1 MRMIRPNSHPTL
13 TRTNPF
19 QLIRHQ
25 EGVHDILVLSRTV
38 FSMGNFWWILYRIE
52 RAAEREHILR
62 NQHKDDDLHESLLPT
77 RSCSRTSKGSTRP
90 GRGKQA
96 NNHSKTE
103 ELVEFEL
110 LVSPIA
116 RHFERLDRKERLGRK
131 RAGTTIVIGS
141 FLGLIVATS
150 FNNLFAGVGFFALAL
165 YGTCS
170 ILGENSFRS

>member
-1 MRMIRPNSHPTL
+1 M
-13 TRTNPF
+13 
-19 QLIRHQ
+19 
-25 EGVHDILVLSRTV
+25 
-38 FSMGNFWWILYRIE
+38 
-52 RAAEREHILR
+52 
-62 NQHKDDDLHESLLPT
+62 
-77 RSCSRTSKGSTRP
+77 
-90 GRGKQA
+90 
-96 NNHSKTE
+96 TE

-131 RAGTTIVIGS
+131 RAGTTILIGS